1 MKYDNNENNNVGL
14 TQTDNNNTGGQQS
27 TSKDEQWSEDS
38 THCPGSDFEKVF
50 TTTSKIYSIS
60 LMKCMGNGIKSLS
73 QNQIF

>member
-14 TQTDNNNTGGQQS
+14 TQTTTIQADS
-27 TSKDEQWSEDS
+27 SRPVDETWSVDS

-60 LMKCMGNGIKSLS
+60 
-73 QNQIF
+73 